1 MEVEAN
7 KTWEEK
13 EAGDDHNVDD
23 DDDGDDVQNVNAK
36 IRSRAAIH

>member
-13 EAGDDHNVDD
+13 EAGD

>member
-13 EAGDDHNVDD
+13 EAGDDQN
-23 DDDGDDVQNVNAK
+23 DDGDDVQNVNAK

>member
-13 EAGDDHNVDD
+13 EAGDDHN
-23 DDDGDDVQNVNAK
+23 DDGDDVQNVNAK

>member
-13 EAGDDHNVDD
+13 EAGDDHND

>member
-7 KTWEEK
+7 KTWKEK
-13 EAGDDHNVDD
+13 EAGDDHNDD